1 MRATKS
7 RTSVSWERRVWEFPG
22 GGPTLCRSI
31 SELLFTGRRSRNSS
45 RLQICG
51 QFLKIV
57 DVRIFQFIKSGF
69 VFPFR
74 QVFVAI
80 LREDHFFY
88 ALAAVGSYGQVH
100 LSCGESSLGEL
111 ACGEIANFVDKR
123 GYGAWFHLCAIGPP
137 VAATAREEIAL
148 GSIVKLDFVR
158 VGKAEIKK
166 FLVLEVV

>member
-31 SELLFTGRRSRNSS
+31 SELLFTGRRSRNNS

-74 QVFVAI
+74 QILVAI
-80 LREDHFFY
+80 LREDHFFH
-88 ALAAVGSYGQVH
+88 ALATVGSYGQ
-100 LSCGESSLGEL
+100 SYNWCGKSSFSEVT
-111 ACGEIANFVDKR
+111 CGQIAR
-123 GYGAWFHLCAIGPP
+123 S
-137 VAATAREEIAL
+137 EER
-148 GSIVKLDFVR
+148 R
-158 VGKAEIKK
+158 VGKE
-166 FLVLEVV
+166 